1 MSITGLA
8 IKRPIIFLVFF
19 IILGG
24 LGFIAYKNLKYELL
38 PDLAT
43 PYVTVLTS
51 YPGASPKEVE
61 NSVTKKI
68 EESLGT
74 VTKVKKVSASSS
86 ENLSV
91 VTLAFVADANADQ
104 AVQDVQRALSGVLA
118 EMPTG
123 VKTPYIDKFN
133 INDLPVLRL
142 GVTSG
147 STSAALYQTIKD
159 KIKPRLAQLKSVGR
173 ITILGG
179 EQNEVKIWIDPDK
192 MASYQISNIELVEA
206 IRKNNNDIP
215 LGNIKDTDAELSIRM
230 AGKITDPALVADLPI
245 RIFPDGSAIRVK
257 DVARVENATKSI
269 EVLSRLDNA
278 PSIGL
283 FVNKQSGANAVD
295 VSEKVREE
303 LKLLEEEYKDIQ
315 LKFNI
320 AQDSSEFTLNAA
332 KAVYTDFFIAI
343 ILVALVMLVFLH
355 SLRNAVIV
363 LIAIPTSLVT
373 AFIMMY
379 VMDYSLNLMTLLAM
393 SLVIGILV
401 DDSIVVLENIYR
413 HMEMGK
419 EKVQASLDGR
429 NEIGFTALS
438 ITLVDVVVFLPM
450 ALVPGLVGSLV
461 KQFSL
466 VIVVSTL
473 TSLFVCFTLTPMLA
487 SRFAKLEH
495 LSKASFF
502 GKIGLFFENKIN
514 ELIQWYTRVLKIALQ
529 RKMATLLITMGLLI
543 ASVSLVLTGIVGS
556 EFTPATD
563 KGELSLL
570 IDMQPGTKL
579 SATDDAVKAVEAK
592 LKSVPEI
599 TKLFTN
605 VGYQSDGFGEN
616 NSGNV
621 ASVNISLKPGKERS
635 KSLNDLSREVRA
647 LAMEVPGVKARVS
660 PIGLFGA
667 NDAPIQ
673 ILLSGNERDS
683 VFAAAGQLMNIMRKT
698 AGVVTPRMSSE
709 EGKPEIEIEIN
720 REKAALL
727 GLDLGMVGA
736 NMRSAINGYDEL
748 KFRGTAEDVNVRIQL
763 QQDQHTHTAM
773 LPKYSFTNDKGELVY
788 LDQFAKVVLKS
799 SATNLQRRAK
809 QASLVLLSQVTGRP
823 VGDVGEDI
831 KAAVAKVKF
840 PAGVKI
846 SYEGDLE
853 LQGDAF
859 NQLGLA
865 LLASFT
871 LVYLI
876 MVALYNNWAYPFV
889 VLFSI
894 PVAAVGAFLA
904 LALTAKS
911 LNVFSILG
919 LIMMMGLVAKNAI
932 LLVDRTNEARA
943 EGKSLMDAL
952 LDAGSTRLRPI
963 LMTTL
968 AMVIGMLPLALAK
981 GAAAEMNSGLAW
993 VLIGGLSSSMFLTL
1007 FVVPVIYD
1015 LITRM
1020 LEKTSGGKTSV
1031 GDAEGSKIE
1040 LTKVAPA
1047 LSGIAKITGVFLL
1060 LLFAGNMAMAQNRKL
1075 SLKEALEKGLSENI
1089 QIKQAELEELKARH
1103 FKAESKGSLYPDIS
1117 ASGEYFRN
1125 VKSPVMFFPTVGVA
1139 PDGNL
1144 ILDDKNLTPINA
1156 ASKNSYSLTGTLT
1169 MPVFNREIYKEIAAA
1184 KWDEQLSKV
1193 NTLLSKTQLA
1203 DEIRR
1208 AYYHVLATEGG
1219 KTLVKQSIKRA
1230 EFNLRNSRNLVKQG
1244 MAVPADTLSAFI
1256 NLESMKINELRSD
1269 NEIRQSKNFLKNLI
1283 QLPLTTEI
1291 DLTDELKVDATPLT
1305 AAGPLALRDSVV
1317 LENRPEMIRNSI
1329 HIKAAMNQIELQKS
1343 KYLPSLNFVS
1353 QYQLQTQADNFRFG
1367 DYRWP
1372 NSMFVGLRL
1381 TVPIFSGFKT
1391 SNRVKQAQ
1399 ASAKIAE
1406 LQRIQLN
1413 QDMSLEL
1420 LNAKNNL
1427 KTSWLEWEH
1436 QGKIIPSAERNLQL
1450 ISSRWQKGVVK
1461 YYEVADAELSLIQ
1474 VKNNHLQAAY
1484 AYLMAQTAYL
1494 KASNQ
1499 LF

>member
-8 IKRPIIFLVFF
+8 IKRPIIFLVLF
-19 IILGG
+19 IVLGG
-24 LGFIAYKNLKYELL
+24 LGFISYKKLKYELL

-43 PYVTVLTS
+43 PYVTILTS

-68 EESLGT
+68 EESLAS
-74 VTKVKKVSASSS
+74 VTKVKKMSATSS
-86 ENLSV
+86 ENLSAI
-91 VTLAFVADANADQ
+91 TLAFIADANADQ
-104 AVQDVQRALSGVLA
+104 AVQDVQRAISGVLT
-118 EMPTG
+118 EMPAG
-123 VKTPYIDKFN
+123 VKSPYVDKFN

-142 GVTSG
+142 GITANITS
-147 STSAALYQTIKD
+147 TALYELLKD
-159 KIKPRLAQLKSVGR
+159 KIKPRLAQLKSAGR
-173 ITILGG
+173 ISILGG
-179 EQNEVKIWIDPDK
+179 EQKEVKIWIDPDK
-192 MASYQISNIELVEA
+192 MASYQISNAELVET
-206 IRKNNNDIP
+206 IRKNNNDFP

-230 AGKITDPALVADLPI
+230 AGKISDPAQVAALPI
-245 RIFPDGSAIRVK
+245 RVFPDGSAIRVK
-257 DVARVENATKSI
+257 DVARVENAAKSI
-269 EVLSRLDNA
+269 EVVNRLDRA

-283 FVNKQSGANAVD
+283 FINKQSGANAVD
-295 VSEKVREE
+295 VSEKVSAE
-303 LKLLEEEYKDIQ
+303 LKVLEEEYKNIQ
-315 LKFNI
+315 LKFDI

-343 ILVALVMLVFLH
+343 LLVALVMLVFLH
-355 SLRNAVIV
+355 SLRNAAIV

-379 VMDYSLNLMTLLAM
+379 LMDYSLNLMTLLAM

-419 EKVQASLDGR
+419 GKVQAALDGR
-429 NEIGFTALS
+429 NEISFTALS

-495 LSKASFF
+495 LSSASFF
-502 GKIGLFFENKIN
+502 GKTGLFFEQRIN
-514 ELIQWYTRVLKIALQ
+514 ALIRWYTEALKVSLQ
-529 RKMATLLITMGLLI
+529 HKMATILITVGLLI
-543 ASVSLVLTGIVGS
+543 ASLSLVFTGIVGA

-579 SATDDAVKAVEAK
+579 FTTDEAVKAIEEK
-592 LKSVPEI
+592 LKAVPEI
-599 TKLFTN
+599 TKVFTN

-616 NSGNV
+616 TSGNV
-621 ASVNISLKPGKERS
+621 AAINISLKPAKQRT
-635 KSLNDLSREVRA
+635 KSLNDLSREIRA
-647 LAMEVPGVKARVS
+647 LAMEVGGVKARVS

-683 VFAAAGQLMNIMRKT
+683 VLVAAGQLMGIMRAT
-698 AGVVTPRMSSE
+698 AGVVSPRMSSE
-709 EGKPEIEIEIN
+709 QGKPEIEIEIDP
-720 REKAALL
+720 EKAALL
-727 GLDLGMVGA
+727 GLDIGIVGA

-748 KFRGTAEDVNVRIQL
+748 KFRGTTEDTPVRIQL
-763 QQDQHTHTAM
+763 QEDQNNHTSS
-773 LPKYSFTNDKGELVY
+773 LSKYSFTNHQGALVY
-788 LDQFAKVVLKS
+788 LNQFAKVVLKS
-799 SATNLQRRAK
+799 SATILQRRAK

-831 KAAVAKVKF
+831 KTAVAKLKF
-840 PAGVKI
+840 PPGVQI

-853 LQGDAF
+853 MQDDAF
-859 NQLGLA
+859 TQLGLA
-865 LLASFT
+865 LLASFS

-876 MVALYNNWAYPFV
+876 MVALYNNWVYPFV

-894 PVAAVGAFLA
+894 PVAAVGALLA

-943 EGKSLMDAL
+943 EGKSLTDAL

-1015 LITRM
+1015 LITRF
-1020 LEKTSGGKTSV
+1020 LEKSVAGK
-1031 GDAEGSKIE
+1031 AEKSKG
-1040 LTKVAPA
+1040 VAA
-1047 LSGIAKITGVFLL
+1047 LSGMAKVTGVFLL
-1060 LLFAGNMAMAQNRKL
+1060 MVFAGQSAVAQTQKL
-1075 SLKEALEKGLSENI
+1075 SLQEALNKGLSENI
-1089 QIKQAELEELKARH
+1089 QIKQAELEELKAKH
-1103 FKAESKGSLYPDIS
+1103 FRAESKGNLYPNIS
-1117 ASGEYFRN
+1117 ASGEYYRN
-1125 VKSPVMFFPTVGVA
+1125 VKSPVMFFPTVGF
-1139 PDGNL
+1139 DSKGSL
-1144 ILDDKNLTPINA
+1144 LLDDKNLMPVNA
-1156 ASKNSYSLTGTLT
+1156 AAKNSYSLTGTLS
-1169 MPVFNREIYKEIAAA
+1169 MPVFNREIYKEIEAS
-1184 KWDEQLSKV
+1184 KWNEQLAKV

-1208 AYYHVLATEGG
+1208 AYYHVLATEAG
-1219 KTLVKQSIKRA
+1219 KALVAQSIKRA

-1244 MAVPADTLSAFI
+1244 MAVPADTLSAFV
-1256 NLESMKINELRSD
+1256 NLESMKINELKSD

-1283 QLPLTTEI
+1283 QLPLQTEI
-1291 DLTDELKVDATPLT
+1291 LLSDELKVGIAPLT
-1305 AAGPLALRDSVV
+1305 LTDTAAITAT
-1317 LENRPEMIRNSI
+1317 ENRPEIIRNRI
-1329 HIKAAMNQIELQKS
+1329 HIAAAMNQIELEKS
-1343 KYLPSLNFVS
+1343 KYLPSLNFIS
-1353 QYQLQTQADNFRFG
+1353 QYQLQTQSDNFRFV

-1381 TVPIFSGFKT
+1381 SVPIFSGFKT
-1391 SNRVKQAQ
+1391 SNRIKQAR
-1399 ASAKIAE
+1399 ATAKIAE
-1406 LQRIQLN
+1406 LENIKLN
-1413 QDMSLEL
+1413 QDLSMEL
-1420 LNAKNNL
+1420 QNAKNNL
-1427 KTSWLEWEH
+1427 NTAWLEWEH
-1436 QGKIIPSAERNLQL
+1436 QGKIVPSAERNLQL
-1450 ISSRWQKGVVK
+1450 IISRWQKGVVK
-1461 YYEVADAELSLIQ
+1461 YHEVADAELTLIQ
-1474 VKNNHLQAAY
+1474 VKNGQLQAAY
-1484 AYLMAQTAYL
+1484 GYLMAEIAYL

-1499 LF
+1499 LL